1 MKLKLN
7 DRYGRICVRCGDA
20 SVTMGERERERY
32 EPITSEKI
40 HLRSSD
46 LWWWEFIYTFRV
58 KTSINN
64 NHFNFIFYGGKF

>member
-46 LWWWEFIYTFRV
+46 L
-58 KTSINN
+58 
-64 NHFNFIFYGGKF
+64 